1 MATIKQRID
10 TVTDN
15 VIGGK
20 SDIASAITD
29 IGVPATSAETFNSL
43 ANKIKQTQD
52 GKYELTL
59 FGKCIYLN
67 SNTTTINGI
76 RRFYDKFEHFY
87 FPVSKTKEDAPV
99 IADLEFVITNGVSF
113 NDYVLDLIVDTFDWD
128 EESVPNFL
136 KLRYYGN
143 TGMYISYDG
152 STIPDNKIYKVLCKP
167 LTDYDDDDPEIYRRY
182 FYITF
187 RNENAATSSYN

>member
-1 MATIKQRID
+1 MENVFILIRIPLPLM
-10 TVTDN
+10 V
-15 VIGGK
+15 
-20 SDIASAITD
+20 
-29 IGVPATSAETFNSL
+29 
-43 ANKIKQTQD
+43 
-52 GKYELTL
+52 YED
-59 FGKCIYLN
+59 FMI
-67 SNTTTINGI
+67 
-76 RRFYDKFEHFY
+76 KFEHFY

-113 NDYVLDLIVDTFDWD
+113 NDYVLDLVVDTFDWD

>member
-1 MATIKQRID
+1 M
-10 TVTDN
+10 
-15 VIGGK
+15 
-20 SDIASAITD
+20 
-29 IGVPATSAETFNSL
+29 
-43 ANKIKQTQD
+43 
-52 GKYELTL
+52 
-59 FGKCIYLN
+59 
-67 SNTTTINGI
+67 
-76 RRFYDKFEHFY
+76 
-87 FPVSKTKEDAPV
+87 SKTKEDAPV

-113 NDYVLDLIVDTFDWD
+113 NDYVLDLVVDTFDWD

-152 STIPDNKIYKVLCKP
+152 STIPDNKISKVLCKP
-167 LTDYDDDDPEIYRRY
+167 LTEYDDDDPEIYRRY